1 MRIKFILSFILVV
14 TALIFPQRLYKITVE
29 SDGKQGTLSY
39 IEHEGLDFVS
49 SKEISQILSGS
60 YFINPDAAKLEM
72 IFKEYSCKFTAKSQ
86 FIILIKKNEG
96 SQATVQ
102 LPVATLQIKDDVF
115 IPLLY
120 SCEYLSICCGRNVSY
135 DPRAKKISVNDKL
148 SVLDAPA
155 AAEIKNE
162 NPESKIKSKYDVY
175 AMVIEDKSNGTLIRL
190 KTTRKLKI
198 PHYSINNNVLYL
210 FLSGASVDPDISN
223 SVQPDGLVNLV
234 KRTSISSKNVQ
245 LEFSLNDGYSTS
257 EVFVDPDNNDL
268 LISIHNKLFQT
279 SQTVDNA
286 KSKWLLD
293 AIVIDAGHGG
303 KDPGAIGV
311 TGVKEKNINLAIA
324 LKLGNLIEK
333 NLPGIKVIYT
343 RKTDE
348 FIELYK
354 RGKIANENGGKLFI
368 SIHCNSLP
376 KKDNNYRG
384 FEVYLLRPGRTKAAI
399 EIAEFE
405 NSVIK
410 YEDNPDRYQ
419 KLTDENFI
427 LVSMAHSAYMRHSEK
442 FSDILN
448 QDWKQNVSIPSLGI
462 KQAGFYVLV
471 GASMPAV
478 LIENGFLSN
487 KKEESFLATGK
498 GQTEIAQSI
507 LNAIKNYK
515 EYYDKEI
522 SK

>member
-1 MRIKFILSFILVV
+1 
-14 TALIFPQRLYKITVE
+14 
-29 SDGKQGTLSY
+29 
-39 IEHEGLDFVS
+39 
-49 SKEISQILSGS
+49 
-60 YFINPDAAKLEM
+60 
-72 IFKEYSCKFTAKSQ
+72 
-86 FIILIKKNEG
+86 
-96 SQATVQ
+96 
-102 LPVATLQIKDDVF
+102 
-115 IPLLY
+115 
-120 SCEYLSICCGRNVSY
+120 
-135 DPRAKKISVNDKL
+135 
-148 SVLDAPA
+148 
-155 AAEIKNE
+155 
-162 NPESKIKSKYDVY
+162 
-175 AMVIEDKSNGTLIRL
+175 MVIEDKSNGTLIRM
-190 KTTRKLKI
+190 KTNKKLNI

-210 FLSGASVDPDISN
+210 FLTGVTVDPDISN

-245 LEFSLNDGYSTS
+245 LEFSLNDGYSTA
-257 EVFVDPDNNDL
+257 EAFVDPDNNDL

-311 TGVKEKNINLAIA
+311 TGIKEKNINLAIA

-333 NLPGIKVIYT
+333 NIPGIKVIYT

-448 QDWKQNVSIPSLGI
+448 QGWKQSVSIPSLGI
-462 KQAGFYVLV
+462 KQAGFYVLI
-471 GASMPAV
+471 GASMPGV

-487 KKEESFLATGK
+487 KKEELFLASNTG
-498 GQTEIAQSI
+498 QNEIAQSI

>member
-1 MRIKFILSFILVV
+1 L
-14 TALIFPQRLYKITVE
+14 
-29 SDGKQGTLSY
+29 DGKPETLSY
-39 IEHEGLDFVS
+39 IEHDGMDFVS
-49 SKEISQILSGS
+49 GKELSKILSGS
-60 YFINPDAAKLEM
+60 NFYNPDAAKLE
-72 IFKEYSCKFTAKSQ
+72 IKFKDYSLKVTAKSQ
-86 FIILIKKNEG
+86 FIILNKKNDG
-96 SQATVQ
+96 SQATIQ
-102 LPVATLQIKDDVF
+102 LPVATLQIKDDIF

-120 SCEYLSICCGRNVSY
+120 SCEYLTIVSGRNVVY
-135 DPRAKKISVNDKL
+135 DARAKKMTINDN
-148 SVLDAPA
+148 APVSYSP
-155 AAEIKNE
+155 EPVIKNE
-162 NPESKIKSKYDVY
+162 DQNSKVKSKYDIY
-175 AMVIEDKSNGTLIRL
+175 TMVIEDKSNGTLIRL
-190 KTTRKLKI
+190 KTNRKLNI

-210 FLSGASVDPDISN
+210 FLSGATVDPDILN
-223 SVQPDGLVNLV
+223 SVQPAGLVNLV
-234 KRTSISSKNVQ
+234 KSTHISSKNIQ
-245 LEFSLNDGYSTS
+245 LEFSLNEGYSS
-257 EVFVDPDNNDL
+257 AEAFLDPEGNDL
-268 LISIHNKLFQT
+268 LISIHNKLFQS

-311 TGVKEKNINLAIA
+311 TGIREKNINLSIA
-324 LKLGNLIEK
+324 LKVGKLIEK
-333 NLPGIKVIYT
+333 NIPGIKVIYT

-376 KKDNNYRG
+376 KKDNNHGG

-448 QDWKQNVSIPSLGI
+448 QNWKQNVSIPSLGI

-471 GASMPAV
+471 GASMPGV

-487 KKEESFLATGK
+487 RKEELFLASDK
-498 GQTEIAQSI
+498 GQSEIAQSI
-507 LNAIKNYK
+507 LNTIKNYK